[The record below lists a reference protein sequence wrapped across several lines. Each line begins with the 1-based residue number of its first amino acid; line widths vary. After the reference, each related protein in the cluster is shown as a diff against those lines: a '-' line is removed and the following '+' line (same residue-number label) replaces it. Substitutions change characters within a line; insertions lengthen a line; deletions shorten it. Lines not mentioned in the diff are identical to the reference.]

1 MDEAAEEAIRKEAIR
16 LYSKGVSVNE
26 ICQTL
31 NRSRK
36 WFYEWKSRFDSG
48 ENEWNISRQ
57 RTPHNVANKTPGGI
71 EAQVIAIRARLE
83 SSSYSQIGAFAIQW
97 EMKKL
102 SLKVPPTWT
111 IDRILKRHNVVREKK
126 RYTPKNK
133 AYPDVKSI
141 FSDSIQQADLVGPRH
156 IKNDG
161 RFFSM
166 NAIDLETH
174 MAAVSPGRTKGDE
187 DVVRGLLHS
196 WKTIGLPDYVQL
208 DNELSYHGS
217 YRHPRSPGIVLR
229 VCLALGVGI
238 IFIPIGEPWRNGA
251 IERFQQVF
259 DRSFFRKQFF
269 TSYAH
274 LSLEAGK
281 FERFFNRSHHTSS
294 LSGKTPMDYVKA
306 EGISLRKLEAG
317 VSLKKI
323 DLSLAD
329 GAIHLIRFI
338 RSDLKLDIFGEKF
351 KMSKEFKYEYV
362 IATISTENHTLQVRF
377 DNRLIC
383 SFEYQMPLVYKHY

>member
-1 MDEAAEEAIRKEAIR
+1 MDEAAEEAIRKEAIL

-26 ICQTL
+26 ICRTL
-31 NRSRK
+31 GRSRK
-36 WFYEWKSRFDSG
+36 WFYEWKSRFDAG
-48 ENEWNISRQ
+48 ENEWHKSR
-57 RTPHNVANKTPGGI
+57 RKAPCNVANKTPVKI
-71 EAQVIAIRARLE
+71 EEQVVAIRARLE

-102 SLKVPPTWT
+102 GLEVPPTWT
-111 IDRILKRHNVVREKK
+111 IDRILKRYNVAREKK
-126 RYTPKNK
+126 CYTPKNK
-133 AYPDVKSI
+133 AYPDVRSI
-141 FSDSIQQADLVGPRH
+141 FSDSIQQADLVGPRY

-166 NAIDLETH
+166 NAVDLETH
-174 MAAVSPGRTKGDE
+174 MAAVSPGTTKGDE
-187 DVVRGLLHS
+187 DVVRGLLHA

-238 IFIPIGEPWRNGA
+238 IFIPVGEPWRNGV

-259 DRSFFRKQFF
+259 DQSFFRRQFF

-274 LSLEAGK
+274 LTREAGK
-281 FERFFNRSHHTSS
+281 FERFFNRNHHTSS
-294 LSGKTPMDYVKA
+294 LAGKTPMDYVKT
-306 EGISLRKLEAG
+306 EGISLHKLDAG
-317 VSLKKI
+317 VFLKKI
-323 DLSLAD
+323 DLTLAD
-329 GAIHLIRFI
+329 GYIHLIRFI

-351 KMSKEFKYEYV
+351 KMPKEIKYEYV
-362 IATISTENHTLQVRF
+362 IATISTEEHILQVRF
-377 DNRLIC
+377 DNRMIC